1 MRQTLIIGA
10 ICLALTAVAGRS
22 AESDKLG
29 AGKPLTTAKIELKD
43 DKDASALTVQIDGK
57 EAIVYRYG
65 DDLEIPFFYPVR
77 SPSGK
82 LMTLKIADAK
92 KKQSYPHHRS
102 FWFTD
107 KIQLAG
113 QRDVNF
119 YMAHYSR
126 LDKKDPKSPFR
137 DRIKHVEFLPSKI
150 EKGKGTAQ
158 TGMKLLWEADRKT
171 PYLDET
177 RDMRIVALGR
187 GQYFLDITFTVTATY
202 GDVRFTSDATH
213 YAWPYVRMH
222 PQFSV
227 EKGGKITNSR
237 GGVNQKGTNGKD
249 AQWVDYSSTV
259 DGVTEGLAIFSHVN
273 NGQPHSWL
281 TRDYGCFGP
290 RRVDARSG
298 NKKYVL
304 KKGES
309 LKRRVGIFV
318 HRGDVKTGAVARL
331 YRMYVEGRL

>member
-10 ICLALTAVAGRS
+10 ICLALAPVAGRS
-22 AESDKLG
+22 ADPLG
-29 AGKPLTTAKIELKD
+29 AGKTLSPGKIELKD
-43 DKDASALTVQIDGK
+43 DKDASTLTVLIDAK

-65 DDLEIPFFYPVR
+65 DDLEIPFFHPVR

-92 KKQSYPHHRS
+92 KKQNYPHHRS

-137 DRIKHVEFLPSKI
+137 DRIKHVEFLPAKI
-150 EKGKGTAQ
+150 DKDKGTAR
-158 TGMKLLWEADRKT
+158 TGMKLIWEADRKT
-171 PYLDET
+171 PYLDER
-177 RDMRIVALGR
+177 RDLRIVALGG
-187 GQYFLDITFTVTATY
+187 GQYFLDITFTVTAAY

-222 PQFSV
+222 PRFSV
-227 EKGGKITNSR
+227 EQGGRITNSA
-237 GGVNQKGTNGKD
+237 GGVNQKGTHGKV
-249 AQWVDYSSTV
+249 ATWVDYSSAV
-259 DGVTEGLAIFSHVN
+259 DGVTEGLAIFSHPDN
-273 NGQPHSWL
+273 DQPHKWL

-290 RRVDARSG
+290 RRIDKRSG
-298 NKKYVL
+298 NRKYVL
-304 KKGES
+304 TKGQS
-309 LKRRVGIFV
+309 LKRRVGILV
-318 HRGDVKTGAVARL
+318 HRGDVKTGAVRRL
-331 YRMYVEGRL
+331 YKMYAEGKL